1 MLQGLLLAS
10 LNLAARCSQ
19 EPKLARLSASCIE
32 HACEGAVTASMDIPQ
47 NVISGLVQAVQAQ
60 SSDAEVRLLHLLV
73 ILCFPMRSPF
83 FVLLSVGY
91 TCLSLAAAIREHSV
105 TSSQDIRWLTAAC

>member
-32 HACEGAVTASMDIPQ
+32 HACEGAVAASIDIPQ
-47 NVISGLVQAVQAQ
+47 NVISGLVQAVQGQ
-60 SSDAEVRLLHLLV
+60 SSDAEARLLSL
-73 ILCFPMRSPF
+73 ILA
-83 FVLLSVGY
+83 VLLP
-91 TCLSLAAAIREHSV
+91 LSFSALLCISCTVLRA
-105 TSSQDIRWLTAAC
+105 SSC